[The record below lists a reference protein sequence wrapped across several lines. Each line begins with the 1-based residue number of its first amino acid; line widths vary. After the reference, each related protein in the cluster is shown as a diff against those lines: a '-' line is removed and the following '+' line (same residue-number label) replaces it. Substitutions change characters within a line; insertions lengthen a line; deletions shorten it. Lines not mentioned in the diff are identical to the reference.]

1 MMHSFKITSL
11 LKKLLGKREITPRD
25 LVQKTDNLN
34 WIFVRY
40 SCEASQQ
47 TFVGLED
54 VFKTS
59 WRHVFSVTILRL
71 PRRLEDILQDVFKTS
86 SRRLA
91 RWLQDR
97 PQACNFIKKETL
109 AQVFSSEFHE
119 ISKNTFFT
127 EHLWTTASVFFWK
140 LWH

>member
-1 MMHSFKITSL
+1 MHSFKITSL
-11 LKKLLGKREITPRD
+11 LKKLLGKREIIPRD

-40 SCEASQQ
+40 SCEPSPH
-47 TFVGLED
+47 TFVGFED

-71 PRRLEDILQDVFKTS
+71 PRRL
-86 SRRLA
+86 A
-91 RWLQDR
+91 RCLEDR

-109 AQVFSSEFHE
+109 AQVFSCECCQ
-119 ISKNTFFT
+119 ISKNTVFT
-127 EHLWTTASVFFWK
+127 EHLWVTASEEYQFFFWIFERMFI
-140 LWH
+140 